1 MKKTNFNNQYDMVL
15 ELLKENEEYRK
26 SDLMLLQRVY
36 SDILGKDAGK
46 MQFKTIL
53 NMIGKELPAFD
64 TVCRAR
70 RKVQE
75 NHPELVDH
83 DTYNRRMKKKQSCV
97 AFARR

>member
-1 MKKTNFNNQYDMVL
+1 MKKTKFDNQYDMVL
-15 ELLKENEEYRK
+15 KLLTENEEYRK
-26 SDLMLLQRVY
+26 SDLQLLQRVY
-36 SDILGKDAGK
+36 SDILGKDVGK

-53 NMIGKELPAFD
+53 SMIGKELPAFD

-75 NHPELVDH
+75 EHPDLIDP

-97 AFARR
+97 AFSRR

>member
-1 MKKTNFNNQYDMVL
+1 MVL

-36 SDILGKDAGK
+36 SDILGKDVGK

-75 NHPELVDH
+75 EHPELIDLA
-83 DTYNRRMKKKQSCV
+83 TQIKRRQKKQECIE
-97 AFARR
+97 FARNESKKYE